1 MLIKSVRLPF
11 LVAVTCAWSGSGFA
25 VQIAGI
31 SGTTECEGY
40 VEVLGA
46 GFGDTPGVLSIGGLI
61 APVASYH
68 TESLNKR
75 LQASNQRLKQLSET
89 DPLTETMNRRRFMEV
104 ADQQLAL
111 AQRYCYPTSLLLL
124 DIDHFKQ
131 VNDLYGHAMGDRAL
145 VQLTRVMA
153 AELRETDTMARFGG
167 EEFIMLLPHTA
178 REGALSLAERVRT
191 AARHHI
197 IKHQESETS
206 VTISIGGVTCES
218 STTPLDRM
226 ISHADKLLYDSK
238 QAGRDRCSIE
248 AISGQSPMPVLHRQ
262 VS

>member
-1 MLIKSVRLPF
+1 MDATHQAILKRVLFITLCSIAASVAITHLCFYVAQGSEVWAHWRL
-11 LVAVTCAWSGSGFA
+11 VTA
-25 VQIAGI
+25 IAI
-31 SGTTECEGY
+31 I
-40 VEVLGA
+40 A
-46 GFGDTPGVLSIGGLI
+46 PGLI

-89 DPLTETMNRRRFMEV
+89 DPLTETLNRRRFMEV

>member
-1 MLIKSVRLPF
+1 MDATRQSILERVFLITLCSIAASVAITNLC
-11 LVAVTCAWSGSGFA
+11 LYVALGNEASAHWPLFTAIA
-25 VQIAGI
+25 VIA
-31 SGTTECEGY
+31 
-40 VEVLGA
+40 
-46 GFGDTPGVLSIGGLI
+46 PGLI
-61 APVASYH
+61 APVATYN

-89 DPLTETMNRRRFMEV
+89 DPLTDTMNRRRFMEV

-191 AARHHI
+191 AARYHVT
-197 IKHQESETS
+197 KHQESETS
-206 VTISIGGVTCES
+206 VTISIGGVTCETS
-218 STTPLDRM
+218 ATPLDRM
-226 ISHADKLLYDSK
+226 ISHASPRM
-238 QAGRDRCSIE
+238 APRFSSFAIGAES
-248 AISGQSPMPVLHRQ
+248 AISTAPAWLVPSRARY
-262 VS
+262 

>member
-1 MLIKSVRLPF
+1 MDATRQSILKRVFLITLCSIAASVAITNLC
-11 LVAVTCAWSGSGFA
+11 LYVALGNEAWAHWPLFTAIA
-25 VQIAGI
+25 VIA
-31 SGTTECEGY
+31 
-40 VEVLGA
+40 
-46 GFGDTPGVLSIGGLI
+46 PGLI
-61 APVASYH
+61 APVATYN

-89 DPLTETMNRRRFMEV
+89 DPLTDTMNRRRFMEV

-191 AARHHI
+191 AARYHV

-206 VTISIGGVTCES
+206 VTISIGGVTCETS
-218 STTPLDRM
+218 ATPLDRM

-248 AISGQSPMPVLHRQ
+248 AISGQNPMPILHKK